1 MFYLCASI
9 IATDK
14 ITFVSI
20 ARIPRDTKTNSRTD
34 MFPPRRCCCCFFY
47 SSCSGFHRVN
57 TSDDFGTFFTV
68 KQKHTKHLPVFT
80 SRAAIPVGGPL
91 LVTAALIG
99 QGAVN
104 QRCLYQTLLARWN
117 FPGYST
123 FTGYC
128 RRPADYF
135 RNRERRKGHCQ
146 LRGI

>member
-1 MFYLCASI
+1 MPKQIQRQNCL
-9 IATDK
+9 
-14 ITFVSI
+14 FVC
-20 ARIPRDTKTNSRTD
+20 
-34 MFPPRRCCCCFFY
+34 FP
-47 SSCSGFHRVN
+47 SCSFFLQLFFAGSHQVN
-57 TSDDFGTFFTV
+57 TSDGFGTFFTV
-68 KQKHTKHLPVFT
+68 KQKHTKHHPVFT
-80 SRAAIPVGGPL
+80 SRPAIPVGGPP

-146 LRGI
+146 LRGIWTKGNFFVRCFVT